1 MKARLCLI
9 ADSKM
14 KSKYKLLVVDMDG
27 TLLNDQKQISP
38 LNLEYISR
46 ARAEGVKIV
55 VASGRPYKSILRFN
69 ELLKID
75 TPIINNNGSNVNDP
89 ESGKEL
95 LSYHIPADD
104 VRRIYDMWI
113 HTDTMLF
120 AWVGGDL
127 YASKTDLPER
137 YYLSLGGVKE
147 PKKLNSPDD
156 IIPLGVKKMLWY
168 GTPEIIEDLAAQID
182 PATLPGTLFVKPEPA
197 LLDFINKNAS
207 KGNALR
213 QVAEMLGIDREEIIA
228 IGDGCNDIPMLE
240 FAGLSAAPATAMQE
254 ALAVADYI
262 APSNNENAIAHLI
275 SKFILGEEL

>member
-1 MKARLCLI
+1 
-9 ADSKM
+9 
-14 KSKYKLLVVDMDG
+14 
-27 TLLNDQKQISP
+27 
-38 LNLEYISR
+38 
-46 ARAEGVKIV
+46 
-55 VASGRPYKSILRFN
+55 
-69 ELLKID
+69 
-75 TPIINNNGSNVNDP
+75 
-89 ESGKEL
+89 
-95 LSYHIPADD
+95 
-104 VRRIYDMWI
+104 
-113 HTDTMLF
+113 MLF